1 MPALVTA
8 SQLRAVLGV
17 SVSLYSDADLNNII
31 ETAEDAIGDFLIQW
45 KVGIDKHY
53 SATTTETT
61 IHTTRPHKFHEG
73 ATVAISG
80 VEAHVNGNKTIS
92 EIVDPYTFRITT
104 TGAPVH
110 TDWYNTIPNG
120 IAAENDLSQYDGVDA
135 VEEAV
140 LQVSIDVFQSR
151 LAAGGTQQALD
162 YTPAPYRMGRTLLYK
177 ITGLISKYIDS
188 NSQVG

>member
-1 MPALVTA
+1 MPVLVTA
-8 SQLRAVLGV
+8 TQLRNVLGV
-17 SVSLYSDADLNNII
+17 SVSLYDNAALESII

-53 SATTTETT
+53 SETTTKST
-61 IHTTRPHKFHEG
+61 IHTTRPHKFYDG
-73 ATVAISG
+73 QTIAISG
-80 VEAHVNGNKTIS
+80 VEAHINGNKTIS
-92 EIVDPYTFRITT
+92 EIVDEYTFKITT
-104 TGAPVH
+104 TGATVH
-110 TDWYNTIPNG
+110 TDWRNVIPNG

-135 VEEAV
+135 IEEAV
-140 LQVSIDVFQSR
+140 LQISVDVFQSR

-177 ITGLISKYIDS
+177 VTGLISKFIDS

>member
-17 SVSLYSDADLNNII
+17 SVSLYSDADLNSII

-53 SATTTETT
+53 SETATTTT
-61 IHTTRPHKFHEG
+61 IHTTRPHGFYE
-73 ATVAISG
+73 TQTIAISG

-92 EIVDPYTFRITT
+92 EIVDPYIFKITT
-104 TGAPVH
+104 TSAPIH
-110 TDWYNTIPNG
+110 TDWRNVIPNG
-120 IAAENDLSQYDGVDA
+120 IAAANDLSQYDGVDA
-135 VEEAV
+135 IEEAV
-140 LQVSIDVFQSR
+140 LQISVDVFQSR

-177 ITGLISKYIDS
+177 VTGLISKYIDS

>member
-1 MPALVTA
+1 MPVLVTA
-8 SQLRAVLGV
+8 SELRAVLGV
-17 SVSLYSDADLNNII
+17 PVALYSDASLDSII
-31 ETAEDAIGDFLIQW
+31 ETAEDSIGDFLIQW

-61 IHTTRPHKFHEG
+61 IHTTRPHQFYDG
-73 ATVAISG
+73 QTVAISG
-80 VEAHVNGNKTIS
+80 VEAHVNGNKTIT
-92 EIVDPYTFRITT
+92 EIVDPYIFRITT
-104 TGAPVH
+104 SGAPVH
-110 TDWYNTIPNG
+110 TDWYNVIPNG
-120 IAAENDLSQYDGVDA
+120 IAAENDLSQYNGVDA

-140 LQVSIDVFQSR
+140 LQISVDVFQSR

-177 ITGLISKYIDS
+177 VTGLISKYIDS

>member
-1 MPALVTA
+1 MPVLVTA
-8 SQLRAVLGV
+8 SELRAVLGV
-17 SVSLYSDADLNNII
+17 PVALYSDAQLDSII
-31 ETAEDAIGDFLIQW
+31 ETSEDAIGDFLIQW

-92 EIVDPYTFRITT
+92 EIVDPYIFRITT
-104 TGAPVH
+104 TGAGVH
-110 TDWYNTIPNG
+110 TDWYNVIPNG
-120 IAAENDLSQYDGVDA
+120 IAAENDLSQYNGVDA

-140 LQVSIDVFQSR
+140 LQIAVDVFQSR

>member
-8 SQLRAVLGV
+8 TQLRNVLGV
-17 SVSLYSDADLNNII
+17 SVSLYSDASLESII

-53 SATTTETT
+53 SETATETT
-61 IHTTRPHKFHEG
+61 IHTTRPHKFYETQ
-73 ATVAISG
+73 TVAISG

-92 EIVDPYTFRITT
+92 EIVDDYTFRITT
-104 TGAPVH
+104 TGAPIH
-110 TDWYNTIPNG
+110 TDYRFVIPNG
-120 IAAENDLSQYDGVDA
+120 IAAENDLTQYDGVDA

-140 LQVSIDVFQSR
+140 LQIAVDVFQSR

-177 ITGLISKYIDS
+177 VTGLISKYIDS

>member
-1 MPALVTA
+1 MPVLVTA
-8 SQLRAVLGV
+8 SELRAVLGV
-17 SVSLYSDADLNNII
+17 PVALYSDAQLDSII
-31 ETAEDAIGDFLIQW
+31 ETSEDAIGDFLIQW

-53 SATTTETT
+53 SATTTTTT
-61 IHTTRPHKFHEG
+61 IHTTRPHGFYDG
-73 ATVAISG
+73 QTVAISG

-92 EIVDPYTFRITT
+92 EIVDQYTFRITT

-110 TDWYNTIPNG
+110 TDWYNVIPNG
-120 IAAENDLSQYDGVDA
+120 IAAENDLSQYNGVDA

-140 LQVSIDVFQSR
+140 LQIAVDVFQSR

-177 ITGLISKYIDS
+177 VTGLISKYIDS

>member
-1 MPALVTA
+1 MPVLVTA
-8 SQLRAVLGV
+8 AQLRAVLGV
-17 SVSLYSDADLNNII
+17 PNTLYDDTALNAII
-31 ETAEDAIGDFLIQW
+31 NTAEDAIGDFLIQW

-61 IHTTRPHKFHEG
+61 IHTTRPHKFYDG
-73 ATVAISG
+73 QTVAVSG

-92 EIVDPYTFRITT
+92 EIVDLYTFRITT
-104 TGAPVH
+104 TGAPIH
-110 TDWYNTIPNG
+110 TEYYNVIPNG
-120 IAAENDLSQYDGVDA
+120 IAAENDLSQYDGVAA

-140 LQVSIDVFQSR
+140 LQIAVDVFQSR

-177 ITGLISKYIDS
+177 VTGLISKYIDS

>member
-1 MPALVTA
+1 MPVLVTA
-8 SQLRAVLGV
+8 AQLRAVLGV
-17 SVSLYSDADLNNII
+17 PNTLYDDTALNAII
-31 ETAEDAIGDFLIQW
+31 NTAEDAIGDFLIQW

-53 SATTTETT
+53 SETATETT
-61 IHTTRPHKFHEG
+61 IHTTRPHKFYDG
-73 ATVAISG
+73 QTVAVSG

-92 EIVDPYTFRITT
+92 EIVDSYTFRITT
-104 TGAPVH
+104 TGAPIH
-110 TDWYNTIPNG
+110 AEYYNVIPNG
-120 IAAENDLSQYDGVDA
+120 IAAENDLSQYDGIAA

-140 LQVSIDVFQSR
+140 LQIAVDVFQSR

-177 ITGLISKYIDS
+177 VTGLISKYIDS

>member
-17 SVSLYSDADLNNII
+17 SVSLYSDADLNSII

-53 SATTTETT
+53 SETATTTT
-61 IHTTRPHKFHEG
+61 IHTTRPHGFYE
-73 ATVAISG
+73 TQTIAISG

-92 EIVDPYTFRITT
+92 EIVDPYIFKITT
-104 TGAPVH
+104 TSAPIH
-110 TDWYNTIPNG
+110 TDWRNVIPNG

-135 VEEAV
+135 IEEAV
-140 LQVSIDVFQSR
+140 LQISVDVFQSR

-177 ITGLISKYIDS
+177 VTGLISKYIDS

>member
-8 SQLRAVLGV
+8 TQLRNVLGV
-17 SVSLYSDADLNNII
+17 SVSLYSDASLESII

-45 KVGIDKHY
+45 KVGIDKHRY
-53 SATTTETT
+53 ESATSAI
-61 IHTTRPHKFHEG
+61 IHTTRPHQFYEG
-73 ATVAISG
+73 QTIAHSG
-80 VEAHVNGNKTIS
+80 VETKINGSKTIT
-92 EIVDPYTFRITT
+92 EIIDDYTYKITVAEAT
-104 TGAPVH
+104 AH
-110 TDWYNTIPNG
+110 DDYRATIPNG
-120 IAAENDLSQYDGVDA
+120 IAAANDLSQYDGVDA

-140 LQVSIDVFQSR
+140 LQVAVDVFQSR

>member
-8 SQLRAVLGV
+8 TQLRNVLGV
-17 SVSLYSDADLNNII
+17 SVSLYSDASLESII

-53 SATTTETT
+53 SEKATETT
-61 IHTTRPHKFHEG
+61 IHTTRPHKFYE
-73 ATVAISG
+73 TQTIAISG

-92 EIVDPYTFRITT
+92 AIVDDYTFRITT
-104 TGAPVH
+104 TGAPIH
-110 TDWYNTIPNG
+110 TDYRFVIPNG

-140 LQVSIDVFQSR
+140 LQIAVDVFQSR

-177 ITGLISKYIDS
+177 VTGLISKYIDS

>member
-1 MPALVTA
+1 MPELVTA
-8 SQLRAVLGV
+8 AQLRAVLGV
-17 SVSLYSDADLNNII
+17 PNTLYDDTALDAII
-31 ETAEDAIGDFLIQW
+31 DTAEDAIGDFLIQW

-53 SATTTETT
+53 SETATETT
-61 IHTTRPHKFHEG
+61 IHTTRPHKFYETQ
-73 ATVAISG
+73 TVAISG

-92 EIVDPYTFRITT
+92 SIVDDYTFRITT

-110 TDWYNTIPNG
+110 QDYYHVIPNG
-120 IAAENDLSQYDGVDA
+120 IAAENDISQYDGIAA

-140 LQVSIDVFQSR
+140 LQIAIDVFQSR

-162 YTPAPYRMGRTLLYK
+162 FTPAPYRMGRTLLYK
-177 ITGLISKYIDS
+177 VTGLISKYIDS

>member
-1 MPALVTA
+1 MPELVTA
-8 SQLRAVLGV
+8 AQLRAVLGV
-17 SVSLYSDADLNNII
+17 PNTLYDDTALDAII
-31 ETAEDAIGDFLIQW
+31 DTAEDAIGDFLIQW

-53 SATTTETT
+53 SETATETT
-61 IHTTRPHKFHEG
+61 IHTTRPHKFYETQ
-73 ATVAISG
+73 TVAISG

-92 EIVDPYTFRITT
+92 SIVDDYTFRITT
-104 TGAPVH
+104 TGAPIHQDYYHV
-110 TDWYNTIPNG
+110 IPNG
-120 IAAENDLSQYDGVDA
+120 IAAENDISQYDGIAA

-140 LQVSIDVFQSR
+140 LQIAIDVFQSR

-177 ITGLISKYIDS
+177 VTGLISKYIDS